1 MEMTKH
7 LSGLYLMLMSYSIVV
22 YMSLTIIHTDKNHS
36 MSSLPLEA
44 SWICYFILIL
54 ISVSTF
60 LAIMYMRNT
69 DFKKFRK
76 CNKE

>member
-7 LSGLYLMLMSYSIVV
+7 LSKLHLMLMSYSIVVDSYV

-44 SWICYFILIL
+44 FIFNLCFY
-54 ISVSTF
+54 ISRNYV
-60 LAIMYMRNT
+60 YMSNT